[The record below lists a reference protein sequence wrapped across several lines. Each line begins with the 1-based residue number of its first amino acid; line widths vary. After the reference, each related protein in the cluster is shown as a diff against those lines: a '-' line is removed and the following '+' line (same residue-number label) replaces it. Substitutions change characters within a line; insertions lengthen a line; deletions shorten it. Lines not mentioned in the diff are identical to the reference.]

1 MALKKQSSAAG
12 FRIRKNAS
20 IGDSEAEFDGN
31 FLDTCFTDTGD
42 LETLTNFTNPHRI
55 IVGRTGTGK
64 SALIYKI
71 SQEENVI
78 NIKPES
84 LSLNYLS
91 NSDIIP
97 LLEDAGIKL
106 DIFYTLLWRH
116 VFTVE
121 LLKKKFKLT
130 NEGNT
135 QDWITN
141 FLSRLK
147 TKDKTKERALNYL
160 KDWGD
165 KFWQETEYRVKEVTQ
180 KLEDNINT
188 NIGINSEALKIA
200 LQGGSKISEETK
212 IEVKQKVQ
220 RVINNIQIKE
230 LSDILN
236 FLSDEVFTDP
246 QQKYFILIDRLDENW
261 IDNILRLKLIRAL
274 IETIKTFRCVP
285 NVKIIIAL
293 RLDLIQSV
301 FDKTRDSSFQEEK
314 YQSLFL
320 HLKWSKSNL
329 MDLIDKRIERLV
341 SEQYTSKPIK
351 FKNLFPNQVGKTEFM
366 DYLLTRTF
374 NRPRDAIAFV
384 NECLK
389 QSEGKG
395 SVTVEAIRKAEI
407 EYSAQRIDSLTFE
420 WNNHYPALN
429 NYLKIIERMNSKFKL
444 QAITK
449 EKIESFAL
457 EFAIDGKHNPDP
469 VIRAAYSFLNEEIT
483 LHNFI
488 ITLTKALYTVGIFGI
503 KPDGFSSQL
512 WSFLDTRPPT
522 DGQIKPSS
530 TVFVHPM
537 VWSRLGII
545 LED

>member
-1 MALKKQSSAAG
+1 MALKKQSSATV

-20 IGDSEAEFDGN
+20 IGDSEAEFDGG

-42 LETLTNFTNPHRI
+42 LETLTNFNNPHRI

-71 SQEENVI
+71 NQEENVI

-147 TKDKTKERALNYL
+147 TKDKTKERALTYL

-180 KLEDNINT
+180 KLEDNINAD
-188 NIGINSEALKIA
+188 IGINSEALKLA
-200 LQGGSKISEETK
+200 LQSGSKASEETK

-236 FLSDEVFTDP
+236 FLSEEVFTDP

-261 IDNILRLKLIRAL
+261 VDNILRLKLIRAL
-274 IETIKTFRCVP
+274 IETIKTFRCVS

-341 SEQYTSKPIK
+341 SEQYTSRPIK
-351 FKNLFPNQVGKTEFM
+351 LKSLFPNQVGKTEFM
-366 DYLLTRTF
+366 DYLLMRTF

-395 SVTVEAIRKAEI
+395 NVTAEAIRKAEI

-457 EFAIDGKHNPDP
+457 ELAIDGKHNPDP

-503 KPDGFSSQL
+503 KPDGFSGQL